1 MLKFSPI
8 ETEMRVDAVVGV
20 AAFDRVRAP
29 FAMTMMMTIMATMR
43 GEYG

>member
-1 MLKFSPI
+1 MLKPSPF

-29 FAMTMMMTIMATMR
+29 FIMTMTMTIIATMR
-43 GEYG
+43 GGYG